1 MHHCRNYSCRRW
13 LPRNGRVDQYCL
25 RKPLTSLAICFASLV
40 VSCLTLSSPVHA
52 ASTDPLL
59 AQQWG
64 IFAIGADRAWATTT
78 GQGVIVAVIDSGSG
92 PHPDL
97 AENLLTGHSFFGSVE
112 SQDGTDIDAGGHGS
126 HVAGI
131 IAAAANNGIGGS
143 GVAPRA
149 KILPIQV
156 LDQAG
161 QGDARDVAAG
171 VRYAADNGAKVI
183 NLSLGGTTE
192 SSSLTQAIS
201 YANDKGVL
209 VVAAAGNGGA
219 LDRPKWPA
227 SLDLTLAVTAVD
239 QSNSATPFDQRGDY
253 IDIAAPGSNIVS
265 TAKGDYV
272 SLSGTSMA
280 AGFVAGAAA
289 LLFAAEPRI
298 TNTQVR
304 DILLRTASDIGEP
317 GRDLTFGVGLIN
329 LVAALAELQRMFPPI
344 AAPQI
349 AAVGHVGESLVVN
362 LASISEV
369 SSVKWFRC
377 DAIGVAVTEIPA
389 DCIAITNA
397 TKRSYLTTQTDARHT
412 IRVGITYTRAGT
424 KQFVVSDAVGP
435 FFPIWQTANTVKPAS
450 TTELKK
456 LFNTSSSGS
465 RTYKVVAGTCRVSG
479 ARLIAPS
486 APSMCRVRM
495 TVAARSPFPKLTI
508 AGDITVL

>member
-1 MHHCRNYSCRRW
+1 
-13 LPRNGRVDQYCL
+13 L
-25 RKPLTSLAICFASLV
+25 RKPLTSLAIGFAVFVTSCFT
-40 VSCLTLSSPVHA
+40 LTSPVHA
-52 ASTDPLL
+52 ASADPLL

-78 GQGVIVAVIDSGSG
+78 GQGVIVAVVDSGSG

-97 AENLLTGHSFFGSVE
+97 AENLLTGHSFFGSAE

-192 SSSLTQAIS
+192 SSSLTQAIQ
-201 YANDKGVL
+201 YATDKGAL

-219 LDRPKWPA
+219 LDKPKWPA
-227 SLDLTLAVTAVD
+227 SLDLTIAVTAID
-239 QSNSATPFDQRGDY
+239 PLNAATPFDQRGDY
-253 IDIAAPGSNIVS
+253 IDVAAPGSNIVS

-298 TNTQVR
+298 SNAQVR
-304 DILLRTASDIGEP
+304 DILMRTATDIGEP
-317 GRDLTFGVGLIN
+317 GRDVTFGVGLIN
-329 LVAALAELQRMFPPI
+329 MVAALAELKRMFPPI
-344 AAPQI
+344 VAPQI
-349 AAVGHVGESLVVN
+349 AAIGHVGETLLAN
-362 LASISEV
+362 LDSISEV
-369 SSVKWFRC
+369 SAVQWFRC
-377 DAIGVAVTEIPA
+377 NAVGIAVSEIPA
-389 DCIAITNA
+389 DCTAVAKA
-397 TKRSYLTTQTDARHT
+397 TKRSYLTTQADARHT
-412 IRVGITYTRAGT
+412 MRVGITFTRAGT

-435 FFPIWQTANTVKPAS
+435 FFLIWQVTNTVKSAS
-450 TTELKK
+450 TSELKT
-456 LFNTSSSGS
+456 LFNSSSPGS
-465 RTYKVVAGTCRVSG
+465 RTYKVVAGPCRVSG
-479 ARLIAPS
+479 AKLIAPS
-486 APSMCRVRM
+486 SPSVCRVRM
-495 TVAARSPFPKLTI
+495 TIAARMPFPKLSI
-508 AGDITVL
+508 AGDFTVL

>member
-25 RKPLTSLAICFASLV
+25 RKPLTSLAICFAALV
-40 VSCLTLSSPVHA
+40 TSCLTLTSPVHA
-52 ASTDPLL
+52 ASNDPLL

-78 GQGVIVAVIDSGSG
+78 GQDVIVAVVDSGSG

-192 SSSLTQAIS
+192 SSSLTQAIQ
-201 YANDKGVL
+201 YATDKGAL

-219 LDRPKWPA
+219 LDKPKWPA

-239 QSNSATPFDQRGDY
+239 QTNSATPFDQRGDY
-253 IDIAAPGSNIVS
+253 IDIAAPGTNIVS
-265 TAKGDYV
+265 TAKGNYV

-298 TNTQVR
+298 SNAQVR
-304 DILLRTASDIGEP
+304 DILMRTATDIGEP
-317 GRDLTFGVGLIN
+317 GRDNTFGVGLIN
-329 LVAALAELQRMFPPI
+329 MVAALAELQRMFPPLV
-344 AAPQI
+344 APQI
-349 AAVGHVGESLVVN
+349 AAIGHVGETLIAN
-362 LASISEV
+362 LDLISDV
-369 SSVKWFRC
+369 SNVQWFRC
-377 DAIGVAVTEIPA
+377 DAIGIAVSEIPA
-389 DCIAITNA
+389 DCTAVARA
-397 TKRSYLTTQTDARHT
+397 TKRSYLTTQADARHT
-412 IRVGITYTRAGT
+412 IRIGITYTRAGT
-424 KQFVVSDAVGP
+424 KQFVVSDSVGP
-435 FFPIWQTANTVKPAS
+435 FFPIWQVANAVKS
-450 TTELKK
+450 SSSNDMKN
-456 LFNTSSSGS
+456 LFSSSSSGS
-465 RTYKVVAGTCRVSG
+465 RTYKIVAGACRIRG
-479 ARLIAPS
+479 TTLIAP
-486 APSMCRVRM
+486 AVPSMCRVRM
-495 TVAARSPFPKLTI
+495 TVAARTPFPKLTI
-508 AGDITVL
+508 AGDITVS